1 MRTPSDR
8 EAELAALFQARF
20 FQRLRHDCDP
30 AVVGAYERSPLGPH
44 DDKTRRVVRGLGG
57 ASITGKAIILS
68 LGTDGPWGV
77 GNIVIGEPGNFVRCP
92 GIFLTYEDAL
102 RHVFS
107 LRCRA
112 LFATESRESDA
123 QSHNG

>member
-20 FQRLRHDCDP
+20 LKRLRDDCNSD
-30 AVVGAYERSPLGPH
+30 VIEAYERSPLGPH
-44 DDKTRRVVRGLGG
+44 DDKTRRVVRALGG
-57 ASITGKAIILS
+57 ASIVGKAVLIS
-68 LGTDGPWGV
+68 LGTNGPWGI
-77 GNIVIGEPGNFVRCP
+77 GTIVIGKPGNFVRSP
-92 GIFLTYEDAL
+92 GVFPSYEDAF

-112 LFATESRESDA
+112 LFAAESRESDS
-123 QSHNG
+123 QPQNG

>member
-1 MRTPSDR
+1 MRTSSDR

-20 FQRLRHDCDP
+20 FERLRDDCDSG
-30 AVVGAYERSPLGPH
+30 VIDAYKRSPLGPH

-57 ASITGKAIILS
+57 ASIAGKAIVIS
-68 LGTDGPWGV
+68 LGIDGPWGV
-77 GNIVIGEPGNFVRCP
+77 GNIVIGEPGNFVRSP
-92 GIFLTYEDAL
+92 GIFLTYDDAL

-112 LFATESRESDA
+112 LFAAESRETDSQSD
-123 QSHNG
+123 NG

>member
-1 MRTPSDR
+1 MRTSSDR

-20 FQRLRHDCDP
+20 FGRLRDDCD
-30 AVVGAYERSPLGPH
+30 AGVIGAYERSPLGPH
-44 DDKTRRVVRGLGG
+44 DDRTRRVVRGLGG
-57 ASITGKAIILS
+57 ASIAGKAIVIS

-77 GNIVIGEPGNFVRCP
+77 GNIVIGEPGNFVRGP

-107 LRCRA
+107 LRWQA
-112 LFATESRESDA
+112 LFAAALREPDA